1 MKRSMSAQTFWTG
14 QEPSAGGEHRTIR
27 LTEKG
32 EKLLEYARRKR
43 LYPNL
48 DPEKDW
54 IEVPTWMLNGNR
66 RDNLH

>member
-1 MKRSMSAQTFWTG
+1 MVKKHGSYGYSPTQYEG
-14 QEPSAGGEHRTIR
+14 RTIR

-32 EKLLEYARRKR
+32 WKAIEYARRKW

-54 IEVPTWMLNGNR
+54 IEIPAWMLNGR
-66 RDNLH
+66 R